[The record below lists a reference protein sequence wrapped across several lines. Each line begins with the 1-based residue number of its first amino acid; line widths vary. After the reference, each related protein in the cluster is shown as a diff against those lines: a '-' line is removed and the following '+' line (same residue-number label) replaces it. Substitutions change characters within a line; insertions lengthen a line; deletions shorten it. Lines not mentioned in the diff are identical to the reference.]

1 VDSSSDSI
9 NQKTGE
15 DLHLPETSSQAE
27 YLVSQFV
34 HWIRNPLSS
43 VSLYTELL
51 EEEIAD
57 QKIEASEITSLL
69 GSIQTEID
77 RLNVTVSEFYQYVRA
92 PELEFEIMDIND
104 LCSDLAGLH
113 EEQFAAV
120 NCPIRKVFSS
130 EPLPALIDS
139 AQLNQAVLNLL
150 ENALDS
156 MNSGGEIT
164 LSTSRHAD
172 RIEVSVSDCGPGIPE
187 GEKDK
192 IFHPF
197 FTTKEARTGL
207 GLACCRKIAQA
218 HNGSVR
224 FENGPDGGAVF
235 TLILPLHGRAG

>member
-1 VDSSSDSI
+1 M
-9 NQKTGE
+9 
-15 DLHLPETSSQAE
+15 
-27 YLVSQFV
+27 SQFV

-43 VSLYTELL
+43 VSLFTELL

-57 QKIEASEITSLL
+57 RKIEATEITSILE
-69 GSIQTEID
+69 SIQIEID
-77 RLNVTVSEFYQYVRA
+77 RLNVMAGEFYQYVRA
-92 PELEFEIMDIND
+92 PEPEFEIMDINE

-113 EEQFAAV
+113 REQFTSR
-120 NCPIRKVFSS
+120 NCPIRKAFSS
-130 EPLPALIDS
+130 EPLPALIDP

-156 MNSGGEIT
+156 MNSGGEII

-172 RIEVSVSDCGPGIPE
+172 FVEVTVCDFGPGIPE

-197 FTTKEARTGL
+197 FTTKETGTGL
-207 GLACCRKIAQA
+207 GLAYCRKIAQA

-224 FENGPDGGAVF
+224 FKNGPDGGAVF
-235 TLILPLHGRAG
+235 TLVLPLHGRAG